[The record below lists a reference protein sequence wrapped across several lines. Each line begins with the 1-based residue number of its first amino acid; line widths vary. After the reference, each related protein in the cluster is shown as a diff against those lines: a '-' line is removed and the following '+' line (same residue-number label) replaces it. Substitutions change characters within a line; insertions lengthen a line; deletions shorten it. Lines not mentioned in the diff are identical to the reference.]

1 MNTKTGINRV
11 SRNVVNRNVVCVED
25 LLKTGNS
32 RVTGRLQNR
41 VVGNGIN
48 LDEISPSRIRDIR
61 IADFDIPV
69 RERKPEI
76 TSERIQITGV
86 IKKKRRLSKSRD
98 VLDAGSEIITGLS
111 RHGIDARPFCLHM
124 PKAREKSFIVQGKDF
139 KWVAVSLKSYKEI
152 LGMPKREW
160 NTLVKLERAD
170 VRHDGIFVA
179 APLKGNAKERAM
191 KEVKEM
197 CRDAV
202 MKAGAILTMPF
213 HLAAGVADAL
223 MKDPVLLVRFTGFSE
238 GDLFIEIGRWD

>member
-1 MNTKTGINRV
+1 MNTKIGINRV
-11 SRNVVNRNVVCVED
+11 SRNVVNRNVVGVDD
-25 LLKTGNS
+25 LMKAGKS
-32 RVTGRLQNR
+32 RVTERLQNR
-41 VVGNGIN
+41 VAGNGIN
-48 LDEISPSRIRDIR
+48 LDEIFPSRTRDVR
-61 IADFDIPV
+61 LVDFDIPV
-69 RERKPEI
+69 RIREP
-76 TSERIQITGV
+76 RIASKRTVQVT
-86 IKKKRRLSKSRD
+86 KKKCRLAKSGN

-111 RHGIDARPFCLHM
+111 RHGIDARPFCVHI

-139 KWVAVSLKSYKEI
+139 KWVVVSLKSYKEI

-160 NTLVKLERAD
+160 NTLVKLEKSD
-170 VRHDGIFVA
+170 VRHDGVFVA

-213 HLAAGVADAL
+213 HVASEIADAL
-223 MKDPVLLVRFTGFSE
+223 KKDPVLLVKFTGFSE

>member
-1 MNTKTGINRV
+1 MNTKIGINRV
-11 SRNVVNRNVVCVED
+11 SRNVVNRNVVGVDD
-25 LLKTGNS
+25 LMKAGNS
-32 RVTGRLQNR
+32 RVTERLQNR
-41 VVGNGIN
+41 VAGNGIN
-48 LDEISPSRIRDIR
+48 LDEIFPSRTRDVR
-61 IADFDIPV
+61 LVDFDIPV
-69 RERKPEI
+69 RIREP
-76 TSERIQITGV
+76 RIASKRTAQVT
-86 IKKKRRLSKSRD
+86 KKKCRLAKSGN

-111 RHGIDARPFCLHM
+111 RHGIDARPFCVHI

-202 MKAGAILTMPF
+202 MKVGAILTMPF
-213 HLAAGVADAL
+213 HVTAGVADAL